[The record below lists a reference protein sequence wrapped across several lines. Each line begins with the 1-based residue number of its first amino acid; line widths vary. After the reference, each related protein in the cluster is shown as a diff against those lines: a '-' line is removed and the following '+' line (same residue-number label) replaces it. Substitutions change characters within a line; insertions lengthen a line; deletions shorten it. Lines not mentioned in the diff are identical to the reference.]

1 MWRHA
6 IAGLLV
12 VGTVGCGGDEAVTAA
27 TVAMDFSADPAV
39 DFYAAPFPSEHHR
52 GDDGRVGIGGFPN
65 PHDTLIV
72 NQVRS
77 LLQSVDGFAT
87 TAGIF
92 VRVSAPLD
100 AGSLPT
106 LHETVTLAASVY
118 LLDLEDNTRHPV
130 TVRFHADAGPHGG
143 PNLLS
148 VLPLQGVPLRPRA
161 AYALVVTDGVRDA
174 TGAPL
179 SRAPSL
185 QRLLDGEVPEGLTE
199 EARVAYQSAVI
210 SLQDFGLSERAVGLS
225 VFRTWDP
232 RRRLTRLID
241 AAKKEPVPSLEAP
254 LALQETFDDYCVY
267 EGVLQDI
274 PLYQEGE
281 APYLETGGDIAFE
294 ADGTPVRSGSARAR
308 IVVTVPRAEMPT
320 AGWPLATMIRTG
332 GGGDRP
338 LVDRGQRAEP
348 GGEAITTGTGP
359 ALHFARAGFAG
370 ISIDGPHGGLRNV
383 TGGDEQF
390 LVFNIQN
397 PAALRGNLWQSA
409 LEIALV
415 PSIARTLAID
425 VSGCPG
431 AVATFDEVTFSEG
444 PMALMGHS
452 MGATIA
458 PLVSAGGSAF
468 SAYVLSGA
476 GGSWIENVVHKQSPI
491 PTRPLAEL
499 LLAYTSLDRELHE
512 HDPFLSMLQW
522 VGEPV
527 DPPVYASQM
536 SGARVL
542 MLQGIVDTYILPPIA
557 NATSLSLK
565 LPLGGSALDE
575 QHPDLTAFRP
585 LRDVLVYGA
594 DREDELPVKGNV
606 GGLTRVVVQ
615 HAEGPVEDG
624 HEVVFQLEGPKH
636 QYRCF
641 LESLRTDA
649 VPRVP
654 VATVSSD
661 APCGP

>member
-1 MWRHA
+1 MRRLA
-6 IAGLLV
+6 IVGLLSCV
-12 VGTVGCGGDEAVTAA
+12 SMGCGGGDEVGA
-27 TVAMDFSADPAV
+27 TVAMDFATDPAV

-52 GDDGRVGIGGFPN
+52 GADQRVVVSGFPN
-65 PHDTLIV
+65 PDDTLIV
-72 NQVRS
+72 DQVRT
-77 LLQSVDGFAT
+77 LLEGAEGFAT

-92 VRVSAPLD
+92 LRTTAPLD
-100 AGSLPT
+100 PTSLPS
-106 LHETVTLAASVY
+106 LHTSVTEAASVY
-118 LLDLEDNTRHPV
+118 LLDVEMGRRHPV
-130 TVRFHADAGPHGG
+130 TVRFDPDAGPHGG
-143 PNLLS
+143 QNLLS
-148 VLPLQGVPLRPRA
+148 VVPLQGVPLRPRA
-161 AYALVVTDGVRDA
+161 AYALVVTDEVRDA
-174 TGAPL
+174 SGVAL

-185 QRLLDGEVPEGLTE
+185 QHLLDGELPEGLEGDAGTSY
-199 EARVAYQSAVI
+199 RSVASV
-210 SLQDFGLSERAVGLS
+210 LDGLGLSEHAVGLA
-225 VFRTWDP
+225 VFTTWDP
-232 RRRLTRLID
+232 RQRLID
-241 AAKKEPVPSLEAP
+241 LVQAAKQQPVPTLEAP

-274 PLYQEGE
+274 PLYQQGE
-281 APYLETGGDIAFE
+281 PPYLETGGDILFE
-294 ADGTPVRSGSARAR
+294 DDGTPVRFGSARAR
-308 IVVTVPRAEMPT
+308 IVVTIPRAQMPT
-320 AGWPLATMIRTG
+320 DGWPLATMIRTG

-348 GGEAITTGTGP
+348 GGEAITPGTGP
-359 ALHFARAGFAG
+359 ALQFTRAGFAG

-409 LEIALV
+409 LEIALI
-415 PSIARTLAID
+415 PEIARTLTID
-425 VSGCPG
+425 VGGCPG
-431 AVATFDEVTFSEG
+431 AVASLDEVSFSEG

-458 PLVSAGGSAF
+458 PLVSAGDSPFA
-468 SAYVLSGA
+468 AYVLSGA
-476 GGSWIENVVHKQSPI
+476 GGSWIENVVHKLSPV

-499 LLAYTSLDRELHE
+499 LLGYTSLDRDLHE

-527 DPPVYASQM
+527 DPPVYASLM
-536 SGARVL
+536 TGAQVL

-565 LPLGGSALDE
+565 LPLGGAALDE
-575 QHPDLTAFRP
+575 EHPDLSEFRP

-594 DREDELPVKGNV
+594 DSQDELPVRGNA

-641 LESLRTDA
+641 LASLLTDT

-654 VATVSSD
+654 VAATSSD
-661 APCGP
+661 APCEP